1 MPRFKLGERVAL
13 NGLLGGLHG
22 GEAIGT
28 VVLVVPDRHGMD
40 VFDEYGI
47 AFEDSRQL
55 RVRSFQLTHVVLT
68 SIARPSVYR
77 VHFDSRQPAGRR
89 RDAALRGM
97 AKLVAP
103 FQFWSIVITRL
114 SVFGLG

>member
-1 MPRFKLGERVAL
+1 MFGERRRSKSIPRFKLGERVAL
-13 NGLLGGLHG
+13 NGLLGELHG

-68 SIARPSVYR
+68 
-77 VHFDSRQPAGRR
+77 DDGRYEK
-89 RDAALRGM
+89 AANRGS
-97 AKLVAP
+97 
-103 FQFWSIVITRL
+103 QFEGDPWKKVLTPTR
-114 SVFGLG
+114 